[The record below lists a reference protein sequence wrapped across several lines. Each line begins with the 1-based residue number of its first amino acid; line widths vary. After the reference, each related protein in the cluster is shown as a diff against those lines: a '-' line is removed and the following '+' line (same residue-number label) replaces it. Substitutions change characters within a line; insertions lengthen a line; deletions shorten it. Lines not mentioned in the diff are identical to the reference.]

1 MQGIKE
7 LQNFI
12 DKHNHTLIEHF
23 VVTTVTAN
31 NLMDVGVDAQK
42 RTSHSW
48 WVFFFTKSPTAQ
60 RFFSALLNPLHISLI
75 TLFLL
80 TIWNC
85 YLTYRIKQTVHVT
98 LPYSYALQSEQF

>member
-1 MQGIKE
+1 
-7 LQNFI
+7 
-12 DKHNHTLIEHF
+12 
-23 VVTTVTAN
+23 
-31 NLMDVGVDAQK
+31 MDVELIAKTYFSFMVESFSLLNPLRLK
-42 RTSHSW
+42 
-48 WVFFFTKSPTAQ
+48 

>member
-1 MQGIKE
+1 
-7 LQNFI
+7 
-12 DKHNHTLIEHF
+12 
-23 VVTTVTAN
+23 
-31 NLMDVGVDAQK
+31 MDVGVDVQK
-42 RTSHSW
+42 HTSYSW

-85 YLTYRIKQTVHVT
+85 YLTYRIKETVHVT
-98 LPYSYALQSEQF
+98 LPYSYALQPKQF

>member
-1 MQGIKE
+1 MQGTKD

-12 DKHNHTLIEHF
+12 DKYNHTLIEHF

-31 NLMDVGVDAQK
+31 NLMDVGVDVQK

-60 RFFSALLNPLHISLI
+60 KLFSALFIPLLVSLI
-75 TLFLL
+75 TLFLW
-80 TIWNC
+80 TIWNRH
-85 YLTYRIKQTVHVT
+85 L
-98 LPYSYALQSEQF
+98 S